1 MSRSL
6 KDYLVIG
13 LKGIAMGAADV
24 VPGVSGGT
32 IAFISG
38 IYEELLTSIS
48 NINLGLFKT
57 LKKEGLK
64 KAWEKLNGNFLLA
77 LFIGI
82 LTSVFSLA
90 NAIKWL
96 LKNEPVLLWAF
107 FFGLVLASILYIG
120 KQVEKWNLTGVVLGV
135 LGVVL
140 GYVITI
146 VPSIGGQEAGYLFLI
161 FSGALAS
168 CAMILPGIS
177 GSYILL
183 LIGVY
188 PLVMKALSD
197 RDLVLISVIAVGVI
211 IGLTTFSKLLKWLF
225 LNYKNEMLISLTGI
239 MLGSLNKVWPWKKVL
254 TTYIDRHGEAKP
266 LLEKSVLPYNYD
278 GDPQLFYAIALSV
291 LGFSLIILLEKIA
304 TKKQ

>member
-6 KDYLVIG
+6 KDYIVIG
-13 LKGIAMGAADV
+13 LKGLAMGAADV

-48 NINLGLFKT
+48 NVNLGLFQT
-57 LKKEGLK
+57 LRKEGFK
-64 KAWEKLNGNFLLA
+64 KAWNALNGNFLLA
-77 LFIGI
+77 LFVGI
-82 LTSVFSLA
+82 LTSVLSLA

-96 LKNEPVLLWAF
+96 LKNEPILLWAF

-120 KQVEKWNLTGVVLGV
+120 KQVEKWSTPGIILGILGV
-135 LGVVL
+135 AL
-140 GYVITI
+140 GYIITV
-146 VPSIGGQEAGYLFLI
+146 VPSIGGQESGYLFLV
-161 FSGALAS
+161 FAGALAS

-197 RDLVLISVIAVGVI
+197 RNLVVISIIAIGVI

-225 LNYKNEMLISLTGI
+225 SKYKNEMLIVLTGI

-254 TTYIDRHGEAKP
+254 STYTDRHGEVKP
-266 LLEKSVLPYNYD
+266 LLEKSILPGAYE
-278 GDPQLFYAIALSV
+278 GDPQLLYAIILSIV
-291 LGFSLIILLEKIA
+291 GFSLIILLEKIA

>member
-6 KDYLVIG
+6 KDYVVIG
-13 LKGIAMGAADV
+13 LKGVAMGAADV

-48 NINLGLFKT
+48 NINLGLLQT
-57 LKKEGLK
+57 LKKEGFK
-64 KAWEKLNGNFLLA
+64 KAWNELNGNFLLA

-82 LTSVFSLA
+82 LTSVLSLA

-96 LKNEPVLLWAF
+96 LKNEPILLWAF

-120 KQVEKWNLTGVVLGV
+120 KQVEKWSKSGLILGILGV
-135 LGVVL
+135 AL
-140 GYVITI
+140 GYIITV
-146 VPSIGGQEAGYLFLI
+146 VPSIGGQESGYLFLV

-188 PLVMKALSD
+188 PLVMKALSE
-197 RDLVLISVIAVGVI
+197 RDLVVISIIAIGVI

-225 LNYKNEMLISLTGI
+225 SKYKNEMLISLTGI

-254 TTYIDRHGEAKP
+254 STYTDRHGEVKP
-266 LLEKSVLPYNYD
+266 LLEKSILPSSYE
-278 GDPQLFYAIALSV
+278 GDPQLLYAV
-291 LGFSLIILLEKIA
+291 LLAIIGFNLIILLEKIA